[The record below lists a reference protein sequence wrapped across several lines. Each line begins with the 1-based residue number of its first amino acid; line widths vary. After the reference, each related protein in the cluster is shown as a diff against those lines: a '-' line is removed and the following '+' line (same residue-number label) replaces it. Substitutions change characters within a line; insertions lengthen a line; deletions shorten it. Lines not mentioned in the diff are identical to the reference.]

1 MRTNQF
7 LISCLLLIYTQYLFA
22 FSMNDVS
29 VLLPLPKSNE
39 LSEFI
44 GPETAGDKG
53 SLLPRS
59 VYDRL
64 PNLTPDTKPDVVYKE
79 LLHVVAIRIDPC
91 FVEGVG
97 PKACHRQVRMIWQPI
112 IASERET
119 YTRDAAVHTF
129 YEFGENEWREVIDEW
144 KKFSEPEVGE
154 ALSVH
159 PKLALEGF
167 SGAFWKNIRTAI
179 LKFCGAQ
186 NLTRATAMN
195 VMNGEQVW
203 AFAGVDIRKT
213 EVTSILIPRIGR
225 TVQGIVM
232 GTANTDEFTGSIRPA
247 AAADPELEAF
257 VQDSIGMKKNEKELI
272 GMIKRIHEYEN
283 PKLNNPGTVDCVSCH
298 LAQSARAWAQTNFQS
313 WDWKSEFKDNVY
325 VAPLNITN
333 ASEMPFKSNHF
344 RAFGYFYDK
353 AMISQRVINETA
365 EVVQALSA
373 E

>member
-1 MRTNQF
+1 MRIIRFLVSSF
-7 LISCLLLIYTQYLFA
+7 LILVSQCLFA

-29 VLLPLPKSNE
+29 VLLPLPSSQEIKE
-39 LSEFI
+39 LI
-44 GPETAGDKG
+44 GPESTGAKG
-53 SLLPRS
+53 ALLPRN

-64 PNLTPDTKPDVVYKE
+64 PSLTPDTKPDIVYKE

-91 FVEGVG
+91 FVEGIG
-97 PKACHRQVRMIWQPI
+97 PKSCHRQIRMIWQPI
-112 IASERET
+112 VAFEGET
-119 YTRDAAVHTF
+119 FTRDAAVHTF
-129 YEFGENEWREVIDEW
+129 YEFDEKEWREVIEEW
-144 KKFSEPEVGE
+144 KKFSEPEAGE

-159 PKLALEGF
+159 PRLVSERF
-167 SGAFWKNIRTAI
+167 SGAFWASVRTAI
-179 LKFCGAQ
+179 LKFCGSE

-203 AFAGVDIRKT
+203 AFAGVDVRKT
-213 EVTSILIPRIGR
+213 EITSIMIPRVGR

-257 VQDSIGMKKNEKELI
+257 VQDSIGMKKNEKELLS
-272 GMIKRIHEYEN
+272 MIKRIHEYEN

-313 WDWKSEFKDNVY
+313 WDWKSEFKDQIY
-325 VAPLNITN
+325 SAPLNITN

-353 AMISQRVINETA
+353 AMISQRVINESA